1 MRALLLLDP
10 PDHVRRNDVLQQPIT
25 GAGGRG
31 GHVAEI
37 ERRRAEVAVE
47 VGGAE
52 RERERGRGRE
62 AELGRGAAQRRGVE
76 GRMGAAWQDGAG
88 VGVAPLVGG
97 HHDRRIVRGALDAL
111 LHAARRAGAPVV
123 APARPK

>member
-1 MRALLLLDP
+1 M
-10 PDHVRRNDVLQQPIT
+10 
-25 GAGGRG
+25 
-31 GHVAEI
+31 AEI
-37 ERRRAEVAVE
+37 QRRRAEVAVE

-52 RERERGRGRE
+52 RERERERGRGRE
-62 AELGRGAAQRRGVE
+62 AELGGGAAQRRRVE

-111 LHAARRAGAPVV
+111 LHAARRAGAPVI
-123 APARPK
+123 APAGPK